1 MRSAFTRK
9 IGAATGPSGPAC
21 WARGQCLYFHIVRRR
36 SIGVLREQE
45 VALINYTARWV
56 ASSLEH
62 GRNIDLGSLLLQSED
77 PDTRAKFSFVDV
89 YSSTLTSIYY
99 RNRLK
104 FEEQIHRHRD
114 AAPPSHKKVISAKG
128 AESRSSSRSIFR
140 RNN

>member
-1 MRSAFTRK
+1 MTQQKTSVFEAFLQGCQQKLWTDMDNLDIDPSREK
-9 IGAATGPSGPAC
+9 LAPPPAPAAQLVG
-21 WARGQCLYFHIVRRR
+21 
-36 SIGVLREQE
+36 REE

-56 ASSLEH
+56 ASSLREH

-114 AAPPSHKKVISAKG
+114 AAPPSHK
-128 AESRSSSRSIFR
+128 
-140 RNN
+140 N